1 MNMWGTGYKIPCVN
15 LLKSNNLLNHHVL
28 PFQMKNSITIR
39 SWLKKSSGYR
49 RRRVIVRGST
59 KVMTTPNELLRRRI
73 NRRGGLNGRRRRN
86 ILNERRR
93 WHIRRELIR
102 ERWSIRQACST
113 TVVELSLEVSPCCL
127 EPQEETQRMTHR
139 AVKSS
144 DE

>member
-1 MNMWGTGYKIPCVN
+1 MSNRSKSLIIITTLLLLKITGNKTRLIALKRIIRASLNLIDPLIINQMNMWGTGYKIPCVS
-15 LLKSNNLLNHHVL
+15 LLKSSNLLNHHVL

-86 ILNERRR
+86 MLNERRR
-93 WHIRRELIR
+93 
-102 ERWSIRQACST
+102 
-113 TVVELSLEVSPCCL
+113 
-127 EPQEETQRMTHR
+127 
-139 AVKSS
+139 
-144 DE
+144 